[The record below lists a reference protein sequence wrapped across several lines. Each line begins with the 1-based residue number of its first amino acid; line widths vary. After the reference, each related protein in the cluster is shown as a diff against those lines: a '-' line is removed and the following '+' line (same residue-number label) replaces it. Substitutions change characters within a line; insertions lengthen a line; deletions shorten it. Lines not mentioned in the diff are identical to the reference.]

1 MTIRGLAWTVLGT
14 LLSVRADAHAIIVDS
29 VPAPLGHVPAGHLAV
44 ALRYNSRIDAARSK
58 LVLRQGENERRLA
71 TAEAATPDVLA
82 AAVTLSPGDYAIAW
96 QVLAT
101 DGHITRGRIPFTV
114 DAPASA
120 PASAPGARAS
130 R

>member
-1 MTIRGLAWTVLGT
+1 MTIRLAALAVLGLAAAGP
-14 LLSVRADAHAIIVDS
+14 ACAHAVIVDS
-29 VPAPLGHVPAGHLAV
+29 VPAPLGHVPAGRLAV

-58 LVLRQGENERRLA
+58 LVLRRGDDQQRLA
-71 TAEAATPDVLA
+71 ADAADTPDMLRAGVDL
-82 AAVTLSPGDYAIAW
+82 VPGSYEIDW

-114 DAPASA
+114 DAA
-120 PASAPGARAS
+120 PAPAGASVS